1 MKQIIKDTRNRTKAR
16 NEMDFMSKVAIV
28 SGVVMLIAL
37 LYWAGAVTDAVIGLL
52 ELS

>member
-16 NEMDFMSKVAIV
+16 NEMDFMSKVAIWV
-28 SGVVMLIAL
+28 GVVILVAL